1 MMTKKIP
8 NDIPMVQ
15 EKRIQIA
22 PSILAADFT
31 CIEREVK
38 AAQDAG
44 ADLIHCDVMDG
55 HFVPNITFGPFI
67 IEAVRR
73 SVTIPLDVHLMIA
86 NPEKYIDDFC
96 NAGAGTL
103 TVHAEV
109 CSDLGRTCAKIRA
122 HKVRA
127 GVSVNPDKPVS
138 LFIDKMEHV
147 DQVLLMS
154 VFAGFGGQ
162 EFIPETLA
170 KIKDVYGAAGRQKH
184 IIDIEVDGGI
194 NDKTAL
200 ECAGAGANVFVAGSF
215 VFGKNKNYA
224 ERIMALRTAA
234 ERGIAEIDIRK

>member
-1 MMTKKIP
+1 MPQNKKI
-8 NDIPMVQ
+8 
-15 EKRIQIA
+15 RIA

-38 AAQDAG
+38 AAEDAG

-67 IEAVRR
+67 VEAVRR
-73 SVTIPLDVHLMIA
+73 CVTIPLDVHLMIA
-86 NPEKYIDDFC
+86 NPDKYIDDFC

-109 CSDLGRTCAKIRA
+109 CRDVQAVCAKIHA

-138 LFIDKMEHV
+138 LFIDKLEYA

-162 EFIPETLA
+162 KFIPETLA
-170 KIKDVYGAAGRQKH
+170 KINEVYTETRRRNLAV
-184 IIDIEVDGGI
+184 DIEVDGGI
-194 NDKTAL
+194 NEKTAC
-200 ECAGAGANVFVAGSF
+200 ECAKAGANVFVAGSF
-215 VFGKNKNYA
+215 VFGKGKDYR
-224 ERIMALRTAA
+224 ERIGMIRQAA
-234 ERGIAEIDIRK
+234 ERGRMSTAMRKENRGK